1 VVGVWGWA
9 PGRGLVL
16 TGREPGGPPTA
27 PPKRQGFGAT
37 LIANAGRQ
45 VGATIEQDWL
55 AEGLVCRIVLD
66 KGATPYFGQ
75 PPKASNADGAVGDD
89 LRALVDQRVL
99 VVEDE
104 ALVAM
109 ELTQILIA
117 AGAQVSGPVGD
128 VDHALALVEAG
139 GIDRALLD
147 INLAGRMVTPVAS
160 ALSRKSIPFIYLTGY
175 QEPDV
180 DGGLVLRKP
189 ANVAALLGALA
200 SQAAGVV

>member
-1 VVGVWGWA
+1 
-9 PGRGLVL
+9 
-16 TGREPGGPPTA
+16 
-27 PPKRQGFGAT
+27 
-37 LIANAGRQ
+37 
-45 VGATIEQDWL
+45 
-55 AEGLVCRIVLD
+55 
-66 KGATPYFGQ
+66 
-75 PPKASNADGAVGDD
+75 
-89 LRALVDQRVL
+89 
-99 VVEDE
+99 
-104 ALVAM
+104 M
-109 ELTQILIA
+109 ELTQSLTA
-117 AGAQVSGPVGD
+117 AGAQVIGPVGD